1 MSSRPLHQDE
11 CLVASISYLANT
23 TATALTAVENKI
35 PSVSNLVKKTNYN
48 TKTNKIEKKISDDNH
63 DKCIATLEFNKLTL
77 ENSVARLKQKNLTSI
92 SGIANFVNKAD
103 LNNKLKELHQ
113 RKMKKMNYQKKL
125 KQYQQKINKR
135 FDK

>member
-48 TKTNKIEKKISDDNH
+48 TKTNQIEKKISDDNH

-103 LNNKLKELHQ
+103 LNNKLKDVTSKKNEENELS
-113 RKMKKMNYQKKL
+113 KKVKTISTEN
-125 KQYQQKINKR
+125 
-135 FDK
+135 

>member
-23 TATALTAVENKI
+23 TTTALTAVENKI

-103 LNNKLKELHQ
+103 LNNKLKDVTSKKNEENELS
-113 RKMKKMNYQKKL
+113 KKVKTISTENQ
-125 KQYQQKINKR
+125 
-135 FDK
+135 

>member
-11 CLVASISYLANT
+11 CLVASVSYLANT

-103 LNNKLKELHQ
+103 LNNKLKDVTSKKNEENELS
-113 RKMKKMNYQKKL
+113 KKVKTISTEN
-125 KQYQQKINKR
+125 
-135 FDK
+135 

>member
-103 LNNKLKELHQ
+103 LNNKLKDVTSKKNEENELS
-113 RKMKKMNYQKKL
+113 KKVKTISTEN
-125 KQYQQKINKR
+125 
-135 FDK
+135 